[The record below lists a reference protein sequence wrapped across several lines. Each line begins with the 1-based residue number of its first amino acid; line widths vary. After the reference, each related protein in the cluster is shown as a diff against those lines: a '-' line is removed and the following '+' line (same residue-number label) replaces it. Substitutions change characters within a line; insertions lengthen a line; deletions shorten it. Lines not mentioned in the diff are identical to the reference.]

1 MLSVE
6 GLSKRYGEQAVLQD
20 IQFEV
25 GRGVFVS
32 ILGPNGCGKSTLI
45 RLLAGIERPDSGQV
59 RLEGKPV
66 LAYRRKELARKV
78 AVVRQEGLPPLPF
91 SVQEVV
97 MMGRFAYQRWFQ
109 SPTPEDERVVE
120 QILEQTGLIHLRQK
134 PLEQLS
140 GGERQRVAIAQ
151 AMAQQPR
158 LLLLDEP
165 TTFLDIGYQIA
176 LLNLIRQW
184 QTGCGLTVIAVL
196 HDLNLAALYSQQLI
210 LMHRGRVRRTGS
222 LQEVLTVPLIREV
235 YGTSPII
242 LPHPRKGVPQVLLA

>member
-6 GLSKRYGEQAVLQD
+6 GLSKRYGEQAVLRD
-20 IQFEV
+20 IWFEV
-25 GRGVFVS
+25 ERGAFLS

-45 RLLAGIERPDSGQV
+45 RLLAGIERPDTGQV
-59 RLEGKPV
+59 WLEGKPV
-66 LAYRRKELARKV
+66 SVYRRKELARKM

-97 MMGRFAYQRWFQ
+97 MMGRFAYQKWLQ
-109 SPTPEDERVVE
+109 SPSSEDEQVVE
-120 QILEQTGLIHLRQK
+120 QILKQTDLIHLRQK
-134 PLEQLS
+134 PLAQLS

-176 LLNLIRQW
+176 LLNLIQQW
-184 QTGCGLTVIAVL
+184 QKRCGLTVIAVL
-196 HDLNLAALYSQQLI
+196 HDLNLAALYSQKLI
-210 LMHRGRVRRTGS
+210 LMNQGQIWHAGT
-222 LQEVLTVPLIREV
+222 LQEVLTEPLIREV
-235 YGTSPII
+235 YGTTPII
-242 LPHPRKGVPQVLLA
+242 LPHPRKGVPQVLLV

>member
-6 GLSKRYGEQAVLQD
+6 GLSKRYGEQVVLQD

-25 GRGVFVS
+25 GRGVFLS

-45 RLLAGIERPDSGQV
+45 RLLAGIERPDTGQV

-97 MMGRFAYQRWFQ
+97 MMGRFAYQRWLQ

-120 QILEQTGLIHLRQK
+120 QILEQTGLIHLRHK

-140 GGERQRVAIAQ
+140 GGERQRAAIAQ

-210 LMHRGRVRRTGS
+210 LMHQGRVRCFGS
-222 LQEVLTVPLIREV
+222 LQEVLTEPLIREV

>member
-6 GLSKRYGEQAVLQD
+6 GLSKRYGEQVVLQD

-25 GRGVFVS
+25 GRGVFLS

-45 RLLAGIERPDSGQV
+45 RLLAGIERPDTGQV

-97 MMGRFAYQRWFQ
+97 MMGRFAYQRWLQ

-120 QILEQTGLIHLRQK
+120 QILEQTGLIHLRHK

-210 LMHRGRVRRTGS
+210 LMHQGRVRCFGS
-222 LQEVLTVPLIREV
+222 LQEVLTEPLIREV